1 MYLIFIISVLI
12 FGGGGNIHCITIYYR
27 PIYIHLTQAQH
38 IESVLLYMYI
48 TIILNGN
55 FVWIPYC

>member
-12 FGGGGNIHCITIYYR
+12 FLGKTIHCITIYYR